1 MFARN
6 LQFLE
11 AEEHRLLRE
20 TVRRFARQRVEPVAE
35 EIDRSDR
42 FPRDL
47 FAELAQLGLT
57 GIVIPE
63 EYEGFGEDVVAA
75 VVVLEELSRY
85 SPALALSLL
94 AHAILGGHNIAL
106 WGNEEQKRR
115 YLPKIA
121 RGEWIAGMA
130 ITEPNA
136 GSDVY
141 AIQTTARREDD
152 HFVLNGSKIFITNA
166 AVADVLVVY
175 ALTDDPAKT
184 RDFMSAFI
192 VETAWPGV
200 EVTKSFEKMGMRGSP
215 TGQLF
220 LDQVKVP
227 AENLLG
233 TYGKGFLQLMKSF
246 QLERIAIAAQGTG
259 IAIEAL
265 NWMVRHAHERRQF
278 GRPIAEFQL
287 VQHKIARIAAQLDTV
302 RTYLYQVA
310 AHYTPEEDLRFE
322 AATVKLLASQL
333 AVEAGLEAIQ
343 VLGGYG
349 YTHEYPVERLMRDAK
364 LLEIGAGT
372 SEIMEVILAK
382 NLMKQVQQ
390 GGGL

>member
-1 MFARN
+1 MFGRT
-6 LQFLE
+6 LSFLE

-20 TVRRFARQRVEPVAE
+20 TVRRFAQQHIEPVAE
-35 EIDRSDR
+35 EIDRTDR

-47 FAELAQLGLT
+47 FQEMATLGLT

-63 EYEGFGEDVVAA
+63 EYGGLGEDVVAA

-85 SPALALSLL
+85 SPAVALSLL
-94 AHAILGGHNIAL
+94 AHAVLGGHNIAL
-106 WGNEEQKRR
+106 WGNEEQKQR

-141 AIQTTARREDD
+141 SIQATARREGD
-152 HFVLNGSKIFITNA
+152 HYVLNGSKIFITNA

-175 ALTDDPAKT
+175 ALTDHPAET

-220 LDQVKVP
+220 FDGVRVP
-227 AENLLG
+227 QENLLG

-246 QLERIAIAAQGTG
+246 QLERLTIAAQGTG
-259 IAIEAL
+259 IALQAL
-265 NWMVRHAHERRQF
+265 EWMIRHATERQQF
-278 GRPIAEFQL
+278 GKPIADFEL
-287 VQHKIARIAAQLDTV
+287 IQHKIARTAAQLDAV

-310 AHYTPEEDLRFE
+310 AHYSPEVDLRFE
-322 AATVKLLASQL
+322 SATAKLLASQL

-349 YTHEYPVERLMRDAK
+349 YTREYPVERLMRDAK

-372 SEIMEVILAK
+372 SEIMEIILAR
-382 NLMKQVQQ
+382 NVIKQYQK
-390 GGGL
+390 GGSL